1 MILEVKNLTMKFGQ
15 FIACDNLCFDV
26 GEGEIFGIAGPN
38 GAGKTTLFNCISGV
52 YHGTGEIIFDNKKIN
67 GLTPDRVCRS
77 GIARTFQI
85 PKIFTSMT
93 IQENL
98 WVGANFGS
106 NLVIEKLRI
115 ALIEDILDQ
124 LGLTSKKNYIGE
136 NLSLYD
142 RKLTMLGAALSTKP
156 KMILLDEPV
165 GGLSIE
171 EIDDFIRILKKLN
184 ENKGLTI
191 IIIEHLMRVLTGIS
205 NRLMILENGRKVT
218 IGDPLE
224 VCKDEKIIEIYLGK
238 GKVVC

>member
-15 FIACDNLCFDV
+15 FIACDDLSFDV
-26 GEGEIFGIAGPN
+26 EEGEIFGIAGPN

-52 YHGTGEIIFDNKKIN
+52 YHGAGEIIFNNKKIN
-67 GLTPDRVCRS
+67 GLTPDKVCRS

-85 PKIFTSMT
+85 PRIFTSMT

-106 NLVIEKLRI
+106 SLTTEKLRSTI
-115 ALIEDILDQ
+115 IENVLDQ
-124 LGLTSKKNYIGE
+124 LGLSDKRNYIGE

-142 RKLTMLGAALSTKP
+142 RKLAMLGAALSTKP
-156 KMILLDEPV
+156 KIILLDEPV
-165 GGLSIE
+165 GGLSVE

-205 NRLMILENGRKVT
+205 DRLMILENGRKMT
-218 IGDPLE
+218 IGNPLE